1 MPPIAQPAQGIGPVK
16 VEIVRVAE
24 PRKEAGWWVTT
35 FGTVV
40 IAAAALAV
48 AIVSLVDQHTS
59 EQAAQAAAARTY
71 ASQVAFFSEP
81 AGSSVFKI
89 ENGAPA
95 PITSVLLLPDP
106 HQHLD
111 NIGTLAHCTT
121 VSITL
126 SPTSKPTIYFRDAN
140 GIGWELPAGGI
151 AQQSADPSALLALL
165 PIGENVSSLSQA
177 DLNPQPVPGCS

>member
-1 MPPIAQPAQGIGPVK
+1 MPPIAQPAQGIEPVK

-24 PRKEAGWWVTT
+24 SRKDAGWWVAT

-40 IAAAALAV
+40 IATAALAV
-48 AIVSLVDQHTS
+48 AILSLADQHTS

-71 ASQVAFFSEP
+71 ASQVAFFADP

-106 HQHLD
+106 HQRLD
-111 NIGTLAHCTT
+111 SLGTLAHCTT
-121 VSITL
+121 VTVAL
-126 SPTSKPTIYFRDAN
+126 SPASKPIIYFRDAN
-140 GIGWELPAGGI
+140 GIGWELPSGGV
-151 AQQSADPSALLALL
+151 AQQSTDPSAVLALL
-165 PIGENVSSLSQA
+165 PVGENVSSLSLA